1 MKALDDQLLVQMV
14 EFSTHNRGN
23 ILDLVLTNIPERVIV
38 FTDNSRLGR
47 SDHVM
52 LMVSV
57 QVGKVQQPAKKVKN

>member
-1 MKALDDQLLVQMV
+1 VKALDDQLLVQMV